1 MEKGKLIRLDDR
13 WVSIAIDNL
22 DSFGDVGYLD
32 FKFLDQ
38 VLPHCSK
45 DQLIHIEKS
54 TKNTDLT
61 PITDK
66 LWKKIFER
74 ELGVKAT
81 DEVIQKMKIKKV
93 SFKWSE
99 LYQTKLK
106 RVEEDEKQVGERLK
120 RLYQKEAARKQS
132 RQVRVLDKLP
142 PSSSS
147 NRRSGSTKDSKLTK
161 KVRKEYHNCLELKN
175 IEVMKLKRSAKCSSL
190 IKKPRNDYSS
200 YERLLKY

>member
-13 WVSIAIDNL
+13 WVAIAIDNL
-22 DSFGDVGYLD
+22 DSFEDVGYLD
-32 FKFLDQ
+32 FKFLEQ

-45 DQLIHIEKS
+45 DQMIHIEKS
-54 TKNTDLT
+54 TKDTDLT

-66 LWKKIFER
+66 LWKKFFET
-74 ELGVKAT
+74 EFGVKAT
-81 DEVIQKMKIKKV
+81 DEATQKMKIKKV

-106 RVEEDEKQVGERLK
+106 RVEEAEKQVGERLK

-147 NRRSGSTKDSKLTK
+147 NKRSGSTKESKLMK
-161 KVRKEYHNCLELKN
+161 KVRKEYHNCLEVKN
-175 IEVMKLKRSAKCSSL
+175 IEAMKMKRSAKCSSL